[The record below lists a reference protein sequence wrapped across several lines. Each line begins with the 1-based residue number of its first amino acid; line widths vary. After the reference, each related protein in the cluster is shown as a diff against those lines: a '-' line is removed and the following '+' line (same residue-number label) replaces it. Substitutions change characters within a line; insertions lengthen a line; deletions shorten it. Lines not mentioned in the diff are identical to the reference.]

1 MGHPAAVDLTEAC
14 GVRNPCVRHSCVRHF
29 LSLLF
34 VWSVLDGA
42 GRMNLLTLG
51 FDFLNPLD
59 YVSKW
64 LLNAAVS
71 AWKIACGMAL
81 NAGSL
86 GQTQWATTFIVVNKV
101 AGIMG
106 FVAVAVCA
114 VGGVQA
120 AFKGSLG
127 DVVSTVFRTI
137 VAWPMTVILITVSWH
152 ALAVEGSVTSSILT
166 FAFGDKKIPNIELD
180 PKIPIDAGINIGV
193 VAVIAVLL
201 LVGSLVMLLVMI
213 ARSFLIML
221 AIAFAPV
228 VIMNNS
234 WSSLRPAL
242 TKWGSFMTGLVLF
255 KPVVAIII
263 YMTGTMIQ
271 AAPSGD
277 MMSYYVGIVGMVLAS
292 VLPWKLVSVVST
304 FLPGAMG
311 LNQAASSGQATVS
324 GVADTAKTA
333 AAIGVGAATGGAGMA
348 GGFGGLTGS
357 LADYFAP
364 GMVDIGGT
372 TDTDTSDNDSK
383 NTGDRAD
390 TSSESSSSPSPDN
403 TTDSSSSSSAASSS
417 SGLVAGVG
425 SFMGS
430 ASGVLAAAASSG
442 MAPSGAAQTMQAGSR
457 VADIISQAIAA
468 HTTSEYTNDYTSGSA
483 EAPTAAAAATPVT
496 TPVGDQTSSL
506 VTTDTQHVDVNV
518 HVDSSGDASA
528 SVNQ

>member
-1 MGHPAAVDLTEAC
+1 
-14 GVRNPCVRHSCVRHF
+14 
-29 LSLLF
+29 
-34 VWSVLDGA
+34 
-42 GRMNLLTLG
+42 MNLLTLG

-71 AWKIACGMAL
+71 AWKITCGMAL

-86 GQTQWATTFIVVNKV
+86 SQTQWATTFIVVNKV

-106 FVAVAVCA
+106 FVAVAVGA
-114 VGGVQA
+114 VGVVQA

-137 VAWPMTVILITVSWH
+137 LAWPMTVILITVSWH
-152 ALAVEGSVTSSILT
+152 ALAVEGSVTSTILT

-180 PKIPIDAGINIGV
+180 PKILIDAGINIGV

-228 VIMNNS
+228 VIMTNS

-242 TKWGSFMTGLVLF
+242 TKWGSFMAGLVLF

-271 AAPSGD
+271 ASPSGD

-311 LNQAASSGQATVS
+311 LNQAAASGHATVS
-324 GVADTAKTA
+324 GVVDTAKTA
-333 AAIGVGAATGGAGMA
+333 AAIGVGVATGGASMA

-357 LADYFAP
+357 LADDFAP
-364 GMVDIGGT
+364 GMINTGASTGA
-372 TDTDTSDNDSK
+372 DTSDSDSE

-390 TSSESSSSPSPDN
+390 TSSESSSTPSTDN
-403 TTDSSSSSSAASSS
+403 MTTDSSSSSSAASSA

-442 MAPSGAAQTMQAGSR
+442 MAPAGAAQAMQAGSR
-457 VADIISQAIAA
+457 VADVISQASAA

-506 VTTDTQHVDVNV
+506 VTTDTQQVDVNV
-518 HVDSSGDASA
+518 HVDSSGDTSA

>member
-1 MGHPAAVDLTEAC
+1 
-14 GVRNPCVRHSCVRHF
+14 
-29 LSLLF
+29 
-34 VWSVLDGA
+34 
-42 GRMNLLTLG
+42 MNLLTLG

-106 FVAVAVCA
+106 FVVVAVCA

-137 VAWPMTVILITVSWH
+137 LAWPMTVILITVSWH

-403 TTDSSSSSSAASSS
+403 TTTDSSSSSSAASSS

>member
-1 MGHPAAVDLTEAC
+1 
-14 GVRNPCVRHSCVRHF
+14 
-29 LSLLF
+29 
-34 VWSVLDGA
+34 
-42 GRMNLLTLG
+42 MNLLTLG

-71 AWKIACGMAL
+71 AWKITCGMAL

-86 GQTQWATTFIVVNKV
+86 SQTQWATTFIVVNKV

-106 FVAVAVCA
+106 FVAVAVGA
-114 VGGVQA
+114 VGIVQA

-137 VAWPMTVILITVSWH
+137 LAWPMTVILITVSWH

-180 PKIPIDAGINIGV
+180 PKIPIDEGINIGV

-228 VIMNNS
+228 VIMTNS

-271 AAPSGD
+271 ASPSGD

-311 LNQAASSGQATVS
+311 LNQAAASGHATVS
-324 GVADTAKTA
+324 GVVDTAKTA
-333 AAIGVGAATGGAGMA
+333 AAIGVGVATGGASMA

-357 LADYFAP
+357 LADDFAP
-364 GMVDIGGT
+364 GMIN
-372 TDTDTSDNDSK
+372 TDASTDADTSDSDSK

-390 TSSESSSSPSPDN
+390 MSSESSSTPSTDN
-403 TTDSSSSSSAASSS
+403 MTTDSSSSSSAASSA

-442 MAPSGAAQTMQAGSR
+442 MAPAGAAQAMQAGSR
-457 VADIISQAIAA
+457 VADVISQASAA

-506 VTTDTQHVDVNV
+506 VTTDTQQVDVNV
-518 HVDSSGDASA
+518 HVDSSGDTSA

>member
-1 MGHPAAVDLTEAC
+1 
-14 GVRNPCVRHSCVRHF
+14 
-29 LSLLF
+29 
-34 VWSVLDGA
+34 
-42 GRMNLLTLG
+42 MNLLTLG

-71 AWKIACGMAL
+71 AWKITCGMAL

-86 GQTQWATTFIVVNKV
+86 SQTQWATTFIVVNKI

-106 FVAVAVCA
+106 FVAVAVGA
-114 VGGVQA
+114 VGIVQA

-137 VAWPMTVILITVSWH
+137 LAWPMTVILITVSWH

-166 FAFGDKKIPNIELD
+166 FAFGDKKIPNIGLD

-228 VIMNNS
+228 VIMTNS

-242 TKWGSFMTGLVLF
+242 TKWGSFMAGLVLF

-311 LNQAASSGQATVS
+311 LNQAAASGHATVS
-324 GVADTAKTA
+324 GVVDTAKTA
-333 AAIGVGAATGGAGMA
+333 AAIGVGVATGGASMA

-357 LADYFAP
+357 LADDFAP
-364 GMVDIGGT
+364 GMIN
-372 TDTDTSDNDSK
+372 TDASTGADTSDSDSK

-403 TTDSSSSSSAASSS
+403 MTTDSSSSSSAASSA

-442 MAPSGAAQTMQAGSR
+442 MAPSGAAQAMQAGSR
-457 VADIISQAIAA
+457 VADVISQATAA
-468 HTTSEYTNDYTSGSA
+468 HTTSGYTNDYTSGSA

-506 VTTDTQHVDVNV
+506 VATDTQQVDVNV

>member
-1 MGHPAAVDLTEAC
+1 
-14 GVRNPCVRHSCVRHF
+14 
-29 LSLLF
+29 
-34 VWSVLDGA
+34 
-42 GRMNLLTLG
+42 MNLLTLG

-106 FVAVAVCA
+106 FVAVAVGA
-114 VGGVQA
+114 VGIVQA

-137 VAWPMTVILITVSWH
+137 LAWPMTVIIITITWH
-152 ALAVEGSVTSSILT
+152 ALAVEGSVTSTILT

-180 PKIPIDAGINIGV
+180 PNVPINADLNIGV

-228 VIMNNS
+228 VIMTNS

-242 TKWGSFMTGLVLF
+242 TKWGSFMAGLVLF

-311 LNQAASSGQATVS
+311 LNQAAASGHATVS
-324 GVADTAKTA
+324 GVVDTAKTA
-333 AAIGVGAATGGAGMA
+333 AAIGVGVATGGASMA

-357 LADYFAP
+357 LADDFAP
-364 GMVDIGGT
+364 GMINTGAS
-372 TDTDTSDNDSK
+372 TDADTSDSDSK
-383 NTGDRAD
+383 NTGDMAD
-390 TSSESSSSPSPDN
+390 TSSESSSGPSTDN
-403 TTDSSSSSSAASSS
+403 TATDSSSSSSAASSS

-442 MAPSGAAQTMQAGSR
+442 MAPSGAAQAMQAGSR
-457 VADIISQAIAA
+457 VADVISQVSAA
-468 HTTSEYTNDYTSGSA
+468 HTTSGYTNDYTSGSA
-483 EAPTAAAAATPVT
+483 EVPTAAAAATPVT

-528 SVNQ
+528 SVSQ

>member
-1 MGHPAAVDLTEAC
+1 
-14 GVRNPCVRHSCVRHF
+14 
-29 LSLLF
+29 
-34 VWSVLDGA
+34 
-42 GRMNLLTLG
+42 MNLLTLG

-71 AWKIACGMAL
+71 AWKITCGMAL

-86 GQTQWATTFIVVNKV
+86 SQTQWATTFIVVNKV

-106 FVAVAVCA
+106 FVAVAVGA
-114 VGGVQA
+114 VGIVQA

-137 VAWPMTVILITVSWH
+137 LAWPMTVILITVSWH

-180 PKIPIDAGINIGV
+180 PKIPIDEGINIGV

-228 VIMNNS
+228 VIMTNS

-242 TKWGSFMTGLVLF
+242 TKWGSFMAGLVLF

-324 GVADTAKTA
+324 GVVDTAKTA
-333 AAIGVGAATGGAGMA
+333 AAIGVGVATGGAGMA

-357 LADYFAP
+357 LADDFAP

-383 NTGDRAD
+383 NTGDMAD
-390 TSSESSSSPSPDN
+390 TSSESSSGPSTDS
-403 TTDSSSSSSAASSS
+403 TATDSSSSSSAASSA

-442 MAPSGAAQTMQAGSR
+442 MAPSGAAQAMQAGSR
-457 VADIISQAIAA
+457 VADVISQVSAA
-468 HTTSEYTNDYTSGSA
+468 HTTSGYTNDYTSGSA
-483 EAPTAAAAATPVT
+483 EVPTAAAAATPVT

>member
-1 MGHPAAVDLTEAC
+1 
-14 GVRNPCVRHSCVRHF
+14 
-29 LSLLF
+29 
-34 VWSVLDGA
+34 
-42 GRMNLLTLG
+42 MNLLTLA
-51 FDFLNPLD
+51 FDFSNPLD
-59 YVSKW
+59 YLSKW
-64 LLNAAVS
+64 ILNAAVS

-81 NAGSL
+81 NAGTLSE
-86 GQTQWATTFIVVNKV
+86 TQWATTFIVVNKV

-106 FVAVAVCA
+106 FVAVAVGA
-114 VGGVQA
+114 VGIVQA

-137 VAWPMTVILITVSWH
+137 LAWPMTVIIITITWH
-152 ALAVEGSVTSSILT
+152 ALAVEGSVTSTILT

-180 PKIPIDAGINIGV
+180 PNVPINADLNIGV

-228 VIMNNS
+228 VIMTNS

-311 LNQAASSGQATVS
+311 LNQAAASGHATVS
-324 GVADTAKTA
+324 GVVDTAKTA
-333 AAIGVGAATGGAGMA
+333 AAIGVGVATGGASMA
-348 GGFGGLTGS
+348 SGFGGLTGS
-357 LADYFAP
+357 LADDFAP
-364 GMVDIGGT
+364 GMINTGAS
-372 TDTDTSDNDSK
+372 TDADTSDSDSK
-383 NTGDRAD
+383 NTGDMAD
-390 TSSESSSSPSPDN
+390 TSSESSSGPSTDN
-403 TTDSSSSSSAASSS
+403 TATDSSSSSSAASSA

-442 MAPSGAAQTMQAGSR
+442 MAPSGAAQAMQAGSR
-457 VADIISQAIAA
+457 VADVISQVSAA
-468 HTTSEYTNDYTSGSA
+468 HTTSGYTNDYTSGSA
-483 EAPTAAAAATPVT
+483 EVPTAAAAATPVT

-528 SVNQ
+528 SVSQ

>member
-1 MGHPAAVDLTEAC
+1 
-14 GVRNPCVRHSCVRHF
+14 
-29 LSLLF
+29 
-34 VWSVLDGA
+34 
-42 GRMNLLTLG
+42 MNLLTLG

-71 AWKIACGMAL
+71 AWKITCGMAL

-86 GQTQWATTFIVVNKV
+86 SQTQWATTFIVVNKV

-106 FVAVAVCA
+106 FVAVAVGA
-114 VGGVQA
+114 VGVVQA

-137 VAWPMTVILITVSWH
+137 LAWPMTVILITVSWH
-152 ALAVEGSVTSSILT
+152 ALAVEGSVTSTILT

-180 PKIPIDAGINIGV
+180 PKIPIDEGINIGV

-271 AAPSGD
+271 ASPSGD

-311 LNQAASSGQATVS
+311 LNQAAASGHATVS
-324 GVADTAKTA
+324 GVVDTAKTA
-333 AAIGVGAATGGAGMA
+333 AAIGVGVATGGASMA

-357 LADYFAP
+357 LADDFAP
-364 GMVDIGGT
+364 GMIN
-372 TDTDTSDNDSK
+372 TDASTDADTSDSDSK

-403 TTDSSSSSSAASSS
+403 MTTDSSSSSSAASSS

>member
-1 MGHPAAVDLTEAC
+1 
-14 GVRNPCVRHSCVRHF
+14 
-29 LSLLF
+29 
-34 VWSVLDGA
+34 
-42 GRMNLLTLG
+42 MNLLTLG

-106 FVAVAVCA
+106 FVVVAVCA

-137 VAWPMTVILITVSWH
+137 LAWPMTVILITVSWH

-348 GGFGGLTGS
+348 SGFGGLTGS

-403 TTDSSSSSSAASSS
+403 TTTDSSSSSSAASSS

>member
-1 MGHPAAVDLTEAC
+1 
-14 GVRNPCVRHSCVRHF
+14 
-29 LSLLF
+29 
-34 VWSVLDGA
+34 
-42 GRMNLLTLG
+42 MNLLTLG

-106 FVAVAVCA
+106 FVVVAVCA

-137 VAWPMTVILITVSWH
+137 LAWPMTVILITVSWH

-403 TTDSSSSSSAASSS
+403 TTTDSSSSSSAASSS

-457 VADIISQAIAA
+457 VADVISQASAA

>member
-1 MGHPAAVDLTEAC
+1 
-14 GVRNPCVRHSCVRHF
+14 
-29 LSLLF
+29 
-34 VWSVLDGA
+34 
-42 GRMNLLTLG
+42 MNLLTLG

-106 FVAVAVCA
+106 FVAVAVGG
-114 VGGVQA
+114 VGVVQA

-228 VIMNNS
+228 VIMTNS

-242 TKWGSFMTGLVLF
+242 TKWGSFMAGLVLF

-324 GVADTAKTA
+324 GVVDTAKTA

-390 TSSESSSSPSPDN
+390 TSSKSNSPSPDN
-403 TTDSSSSSSAASSS
+403 TTDSSSSSSAASSA

-483 EAPTAAAAATPVT
+483 EAPTAAATSPASSDNTHNTASIVT
-496 TPVGDQTSSL
+496 TGQDNGNTK
-506 VTTDTQHVDVNV
+506 VDVNV

>member
-34 VWSVLDGA
+34 VWSVLDGD

-71 AWKIACGMAL
+71 AWKITCGMAL

-86 GQTQWATTFIVVNKV
+86 SQTQWATTFIVVNKI

-106 FVAVAVCA
+106 FVAVAVGG
-114 VGGVQA
+114 VGVVQA

-152 ALAVEGSVTSSILT
+152 ALAVEGSVTSTILT

-228 VIMNNS
+228 VIMTNS

-242 TKWGSFMTGLVLF
+242 TKWGSFMAGLVLF

-292 VLPWKLVSVVST
+292 VLPWKLVGVVST

-311 LNQAASSGQATVS
+311 LNQAAASGQATVS
-324 GVADTAKTA
+324 GVVDTAKTA
-333 AAIGVGAATGGAGMA
+333 AAIGVGVATGGASMA

-357 LADYFAP
+357 LADDFAP
-364 GMVDIGGT
+364 GMINSGAS
-372 TDTDTSDNDSK
+372 TDADTADKDSSND
-383 NTGDRAD
+383 RVD
-390 TSSESSSSPSPDN
+390 TSSKSSSPSTDS
-403 TTDSSSSSSAASSS
+403 TATDSSSSSSAASSA

-442 MAPSGAAQTMQAGSR
+442 MAPAGAAQAMQAGSR
-457 VADIISQAIAA
+457 VADIISQATAA
-468 HTTSEYTNDYTSGSA
+468 HTTSGYTNDYTSGSA

-496 TPVGDQTSSL
+496 TPVSDQTSSL
-506 VTTDTQHVDVNV
+506 VATDTQQVDVNV
-518 HVDSSGDASA
+518 HVDSSCDASA
-528 SVNQ
+528 SVNH

>member
-1 MGHPAAVDLTEAC
+1 
-14 GVRNPCVRHSCVRHF
+14 
-29 LSLLF
+29 
-34 VWSVLDGA
+34 
-42 GRMNLLTLG
+42 MNLLTLG

-71 AWKIACGMAL
+71 AWKITCGMAL

-86 GQTQWATTFIVVNKV
+86 SQTQWATTFIVVNKI

-106 FVAVAVCA
+106 FVAVAVGG
-114 VGGVQA
+114 VGVVQA

-228 VIMNNS
+228 VIMTNS

-242 TKWGSFMTGLVLF
+242 TKWGSFMAGLVLF

-324 GVADTAKTA
+324 GVVDTAKTA
-333 AAIGVGAATGGAGMA
+333 AAIGVGVATGGASMA

-357 LADYFAP
+357 LADDFAP
-364 GMVDIGGT
+364 GMIN
-372 TDTDTSDNDSK
+372 TDASTDADTSDSDSK

-390 TSSESSSSPSPDN
+390 TSSESSSTPSTDN
-403 TTDSSSSSSAASSS
+403 MTTDSSSSSSAASSA

-442 MAPSGAAQTMQAGSR
+442 MAPAGAAQAMQAGSR
-457 VADIISQAIAA
+457 VADVISQASAA

-506 VTTDTQHVDVNV
+506 VTTDTQQVDVNV
-518 HVDSSGDASA
+518 HVDSSGDTSA

>member
-1 MGHPAAVDLTEAC
+1 
-14 GVRNPCVRHSCVRHF
+14 
-29 LSLLF
+29 
-34 VWSVLDGA
+34 
-42 GRMNLLTLG
+42 MNLLTLG

-106 FVAVAVCA
+106 FVVVAVCA

-403 TTDSSSSSSAASSS
+403 TTTDSSSSSSAASSS

>member
-1 MGHPAAVDLTEAC
+1 
-14 GVRNPCVRHSCVRHF
+14 
-29 LSLLF
+29 
-34 VWSVLDGA
+34 
-42 GRMNLLTLG
+42 MNLLTLG

-106 FVAVAVCA
+106 FVVVAVCA

-137 VAWPMTVILITVSWH
+137 LAWPMTVILITVSWH

-348 GGFGGLTGS
+348 GEFGGLTGS

-403 TTDSSSSSSAASSS
+403 TTTDSSSSSSAASSA

-457 VADIISQAIAA
+457 VADIISQATAA

>member
-1 MGHPAAVDLTEAC
+1 
-14 GVRNPCVRHSCVRHF
+14 
-29 LSLLF
+29 
-34 VWSVLDGA
+34 
-42 GRMNLLTLG
+42 MNLLTLG

-106 FVAVAVCA
+106 FVVVAVCA

-137 VAWPMTVILITVSWH
+137 LAWPMTVILITVSWH

-390 TSSESSSSPSPDN
+390 TSSESSSSPSTDS
-403 TTDSSSSSSAASSS
+403 TATDSSSSSSAASSS

-430 ASGVLAAAASSG
+430 ASGVLDAAASSG

-457 VADIISQAIAA
+457 VADIISQASAA

>member
-1 MGHPAAVDLTEAC
+1 
-14 GVRNPCVRHSCVRHF
+14 
-29 LSLLF
+29 
-34 VWSVLDGA
+34 
-42 GRMNLLTLG
+42 MNLLTLA
-51 FDFLNPLD
+51 FDFSNPLD
-59 YVSKW
+59 YLSKW
-64 LLNAAVS
+64 ILNAAVS

-81 NAGSL
+81 NAGTLSE
-86 GQTQWATTFIVVNKV
+86 TQWATTFIVVNKV

-106 FVAVAVCA
+106 FVAVAVGA
-114 VGGVQA
+114 VGIVQA

-137 VAWPMTVILITVSWH
+137 LAWPMTVIIITITWH
-152 ALAVEGSVTSSILT
+152 ALAVEGSVTSTILT

-228 VIMNNS
+228 VIMTNS

-292 VLPWKLVSVVST
+292 VLPWKLVGVVST

-311 LNQAASSGQATVS
+311 LNQAAASGHATVS
-324 GVADTAKTA
+324 GVVDTAKTA
-333 AAIGVGAATGGAGMA
+333 AAIGVGVATGGASMA
-348 GGFGGLTGS
+348 SGFGGLTGS
-357 LADYFAP
+357 LADDFAP
-364 GMVDIGGT
+364 GMINTGAS
-372 TDTDTSDNDSK
+372 TDADTSDSDSK
-383 NTGDRAD
+383 NTGDMAD
-390 TSSESSSSPSPDN
+390 TSSESSSGPSTDN
-403 TTDSSSSSSAASSS
+403 TATDSSSSSSAASSA

-442 MAPSGAAQTMQAGSR
+442 MAPSGAAQAMQAGSR
-457 VADIISQAIAA
+457 VADVISQVSAA
-468 HTTSEYTNDYTSGSA
+468 HTTSGYTNDYTSGSA
-483 EAPTAAAAATPVT
+483 EVPTAAAAATPVT

-528 SVNQ
+528 SVSQ

>member
-1 MGHPAAVDLTEAC
+1 
-14 GVRNPCVRHSCVRHF
+14 
-29 LSLLF
+29 
-34 VWSVLDGA
+34 
-42 GRMNLLTLG
+42 MNLLTLG

-71 AWKIACGMAL
+71 AWKITCGMAL

-86 GQTQWATTFIVVNKV
+86 SQTQWATTFIVVNKI

-106 FVAVAVCA
+106 FVAVAVGG
-114 VGGVQA
+114 VGVVQA

-228 VIMNNS
+228 VIMTNS

-242 TKWGSFMTGLVLF
+242 TKWGSFMAGLVLF

-292 VLPWKLVSVVST
+292 VLPWKLVGVVST

-324 GVADTAKTA
+324 GVVDTAKTA

-357 LADYFAP
+357 LADDFAP

-390 TSSESSSSPSPDN
+390 TSSESSSTPSTDN
-403 TTDSSSSSSAASSS
+403 MTTDSSSSSSAASSA

-442 MAPSGAAQTMQAGSR
+442 MAPSGAAQAMQAGSR
-457 VADIISQAIAA
+457 VADVISQASAA
-468 HTTSEYTNDYTSGSA
+468 HTTSGYTNDYTSGSA

>member
-1 MGHPAAVDLTEAC
+1 
-14 GVRNPCVRHSCVRHF
+14 
-29 LSLLF
+29 
-34 VWSVLDGA
+34 
-42 GRMNLLTLG
+42 MNLLTLG

-106 FVAVAVCA
+106 FVVVAVCA

-137 VAWPMTVILITVSWH
+137 LAWPMTVILITVSWH

-271 AAPSGD
+271 ASPSGD

-311 LNQAASSGQATVS
+311 LNQAAASGHATVS
-324 GVADTAKTA
+324 GVVDTAKTA
-333 AAIGVGAATGGAGMA
+333 AAIGVGVATGGASMA

-357 LADYFAP
+357 LADDFAP
-364 GMVDIGGT
+364 GMIN
-372 TDTDTSDNDSK
+372 TDASTDADTSDSDSK

-403 TTDSSSSSSAASSS
+403 MTTDSSSSSSAASSS

>member
-1 MGHPAAVDLTEAC
+1 
-14 GVRNPCVRHSCVRHF
+14 
-29 LSLLF
+29 
-34 VWSVLDGA
+34 
-42 GRMNLLTLG
+42 MNLLTLG

-71 AWKIACGMAL
+71 AWKITCGMAL

-86 GQTQWATTFIVVNKV
+86 SQTQWATTFIVVNKV

-106 FVAVAVCA
+106 FVAVAVGA
-114 VGGVQA
+114 VGIVQA

-137 VAWPMTVILITVSWH
+137 LAWPMTVILITVSWH

-180 PKIPIDAGINIGV
+180 PKIPIDEGINIGV

-228 VIMNNS
+228 VIMTNS

-242 TKWGSFMTGLVLF
+242 TKWGSFMAGLVLF

-311 LNQAASSGQATVS
+311 LNQAAASGHATVS
-324 GVADTAKTA
+324 GVVDTAKTA
-333 AAIGVGAATGGAGMA
+333 AAIGVGVATGGASMA

-357 LADYFAP
+357 LADDFAP
-364 GMVDIGGT
+364 GMINTGAS
-372 TDTDTSDNDSK
+372 TDADTSDSDSK
-383 NTGDRAD
+383 NTGDMAD
-390 TSSESSSSPSPDN
+390 TSSESSSGPSTDN
-403 TTDSSSSSSAASSS
+403 TATDSSSSSSAASSA

-442 MAPSGAAQTMQAGSR
+442 MAPSGAAQAMQAGSR
-457 VADIISQAIAA
+457 VADVISQVSAA
-468 HTTSEYTNDYTSGSA
+468 HTTSGYTNDYTSGSA
-483 EAPTAAAAATPVT
+483 EVPTAAAASPASADNTHNTASIVT
-496 TPVGDQTSSL
+496 TGQDSGNTK
-506 VTTDTQHVDVNV
+506 VDVNV

>member
-1 MGHPAAVDLTEAC
+1 
-14 GVRNPCVRHSCVRHF
+14 
-29 LSLLF
+29 
-34 VWSVLDGA
+34 
-42 GRMNLLTLG
+42 MNLLTLG

-403 TTDSSSSSSAASSS
+403 TTTDSSSSSSAASSS

>member
-1 MGHPAAVDLTEAC
+1 
-14 GVRNPCVRHSCVRHF
+14 
-29 LSLLF
+29 
-34 VWSVLDGA
+34 
-42 GRMNLLTLG
+42 MNLLTLG

-71 AWKIACGMAL
+71 AWKITCGMAL

-86 GQTQWATTFIVVNKV
+86 SQTQWATTFIVVNKV

-106 FVAVAVCA
+106 FVAVAVGA
-114 VGGVQA
+114 VGIVQA

-137 VAWPMTVILITVSWH
+137 LAWPMTVILITVSWH

-180 PKIPIDAGINIGV
+180 PKIPIDEGINIGV

-228 VIMNNS
+228 VIMTNS

-271 AAPSGD
+271 ASPSGD

-311 LNQAASSGQATVS
+311 LNQAAASGHATVS
-324 GVADTAKTA
+324 GVVDTAKTA
-333 AAIGVGAATGGAGMA
+333 AAIGVGVATGGASMA

-357 LADYFAP
+357 LADDFAP
-364 GMVDIGGT
+364 GMIN
-372 TDTDTSDNDSK
+372 TDASTDADTSDSDSK

-390 TSSESSSSPSPDN
+390 MSSESSSTPSTDN
-403 TTDSSSSSSAASSS
+403 MTTDSSSSSSAASSA

-442 MAPSGAAQTMQAGSR
+442 MAPAGAAQAMQAGSR
-457 VADIISQAIAA
+457 VADVISQASAA

-496 TPVGDQTSSL
+496 TSVGDQTSSL
-506 VTTDTQHVDVNV
+506 VTTDTQQVDVNV
-518 HVDSSGDASA
+518 HVDSSGDTSA